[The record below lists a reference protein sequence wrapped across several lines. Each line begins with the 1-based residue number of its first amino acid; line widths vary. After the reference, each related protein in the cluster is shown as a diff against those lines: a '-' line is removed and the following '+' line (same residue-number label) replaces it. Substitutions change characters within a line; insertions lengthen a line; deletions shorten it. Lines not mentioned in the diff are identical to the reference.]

1 MGAVYVQML
10 PLILGAALL
19 PIWII
24 IVLMLLSGKG
34 GLAKGAAFVGGVTFA
49 RLLQGVL
56 FGLVFTGSGDAES
69 DSSSGAI
76 KATLLLVLGI
86 LLLVTAYKNWSKE
99 PDPDAPP
106 PKILAS
112 LADMSAI
119 KALGLGIVLP
129 LVAPKLWVFTL
140 GAISVID
147 EANLGR
153 TSSIIAY
160 LLYMISAQLL
170 ITLPVLAYLVA
181 PAWAA
186 SSLGAARE
194 WLEKHNRVIVI
205 VVSLIFGLL
214 FLWQGVTGLMG

>member
-1 MGAVYVQML
+1 
-10 PLILGAALL
+10 
-19 PIWII
+19 
-24 IVLMLLSGKG
+24 
-34 GLAKGAAFVGGVTFA
+34 
-49 RLLQGVL
+49 
-56 FGLVFTGSGDAES
+56 
-69 DSSSGAI
+69 
-76 KATLLLVLGI
+76 
-86 LLLVTAYKNWSKE
+86 
-99 PDPDAPP
+99 
-106 PKILAS
+106 
-112 LADMSAI
+112 MSAI